1 MYELDTKSARQADT
15 AGASIKELGKYVGRI
30 TQARDIV
37 TKKGGRGIA
46 LAFTSQSGQK
56 ANLAIYTT
64 GANGDRYQGY
74 DTLMAMMT
82 CMQLR
87 GIQPSP
93 GKVTRYDYD
102 QGKEVQEDGT
112 VFAGLHKPI
121 GLLLETEEFEK
132 QDGSIGS
139 RLVVKN
145 VFQADTELTASEILD
160 KKTKPEAL
168 EKMVTA
174 LRHRPIKGRA
184 QQQSTQEQALH
195 AGHPAAG
202 SGFDDMQSDD
212 VPW

>member
-1 MYELDTKSARQADT
+1 MYQLDTKSARQADT

-37 TKKGGRGIA
+37 TAKGGRGIA
-46 LAFTSQSGQK
+46 ISFASQSGQK

-64 GANGDRYQGY
+64 GANGDKYQGY

-87 GIQPSP
+87 SIQPSH

-112 VFAGLHKPI
+112 LFADLHKPI
-121 GLLLETEEFEK
+121 GMLLETEEFEK
-132 QDGSIGS
+132 RDGTIGN
-139 RLVVKN
+139 RLVIKN
-145 VFQADTELTASEILD
+145 VFQPETELTASEILD

-168 EKMVTA
+168 EKMVAA
-174 LRHRPIKGRA
+174 LRHRPLKSRA
-184 QQQSTQEQALH
+184 QQQSTQEQAPP

-202 SGFDDMQSDD
+202 SGFDDMDSDI
-212 VPW
+212 PF